1 MNNTPDPSAQAP
13 ARGGRRSTVALGV
26 AVVALLA
33 STTGTAYAAVVARNS
48 VVSSSIKD
56 GQVKALDLAAGS
68 VTGSRVRDGALTGA
82 DVADGRLGSAD
93 IRDGAVSSA
102 DIAYIGT
109 ESSISAPIQ
118 DADGTT
124 NGGQHGIVEVT
135 TNCQAGARIIGGGA
149 EWTGASNPD
158 NYDRNVYLQS
168 SHQVGNGWRARGIVD
183 FGAAGSIKLKVS
195 AYCLTDGSYTKAL
208 RTAAE

>member
-1 MNNTPDPSAQAP
+1 MNNTPDSSTHPVP

-26 AVVALLA
+26 AVAALLA

-56 GQVKALDLAAGS
+56 GQVKYADIAAGS
-68 VTGSRVRDGALTGA
+68 VTGSRIKDGSVTSV
-82 DVADGRLGSAD
+82 DIADGRIGTAD
-93 IRDGAVSSA
+93 LKDGAVTAA
-102 DIAYIGT
+102 DISAIL
-109 ESSISAPIQ
+109 EQASISPAVQ

-135 TNCQAGARIIGGGA
+135 TSCPYGTQVIGGGA
-149 EWTGASNPD
+149 HWTDASNVN

-168 SHQVGNGWRARGIVD
+168 SHRQGNGWRARGIVD
-183 FGAAGSIKLKVS
+183 FGAAGSIKLRVE
-195 AYCLTDGSYTKAL
+195 AYCLSNESFVPL
-208 RTAAE
+208 RK